1 MCVDWIDFV
10 PLQVVNL
17 GCNDKIAQVFTST
30 VQLLKS
36 LSNAMEKE
44 HERSLKH
51 AAHSSA
57 EKVGIGHIYWL

>member
-1 MCVDWIDFV
+1 M

-30 VQLLKS
+30 LQLLKS
-36 LSNAMEKE
+36 LSHAMDKE
-44 HERSLKH
+44 HERSFKH

-57 EKVGIGHIYWL
+57 EKVGCI